1 MATLKQRLHRK
12 NATGYDV
19 IHFETESSLVLR
31 PSGRTVE
38 QDLEDYLPK
47 VQDNDTVP
55 DTLKSGQLLTGRNVT
70 FVGMSNK
77 PQKLLTEKDTIDA
90 DSLNGHSSSD
100 FVLKSEYTPVDLSG
114 YLKTSVADTK
124 YAAKSHTHSTSQ
136 ITGLDTTL
144 ASKAPSV
151 HTHTVDQ
158 ITGVLPVS
166 KGGTGVTSIDALKSA
181 LGLSENT
188 TEIKTEWGISKD
200 IISHYPSPSTNTG
213 GRSVITPS
221 HINNIP
227 LNFASTIIE
236 GTNGYVKRVKI
247 YITTDWSPYIPGGSA
262 SSGPMTGT
270 FKLHIFNKDYT
281 YALNNITL
289 GQFLATPFIFN
300 VPRSNVSL
308 GVLNITDLSITV
320 MNITSSENI
329 IICTSYLANSY
340 FGFRCIVSTDV
351 YS

>member
-1 MATLKQRLHRK
+1 MPTYKLVTLKDPVTGEYLIPRTPLSLGYEVQPDGDLTPPIEMDAATLGGKP
-12 NATGYDV
+12 ASEYM
-19 IHFETESSLVLR
+19 
-31 PSGRTVE
+31 
-38 QDLEDYLPK
+38 
-47 VQDNDTVP
+47 
-55 DTLKSGQLLTGRNVT
+55 LKS
-70 FVGMSNK
+70 
-77 PQKLLTEKDTIDA
+77 D
-90 DSLNGHSSSD
+90 
-100 FVLKSEYTPVDLSG
+100 YTPVDLSA
-114 YLKTSVADTK
+114 YLQTSVADTK
-124 YAAKSHTHSTSQ
+124 YAPITHTHTTAQVTGLDGALAGKAAVSHTH
-136 ITGLDTTL
+136 
-144 ASKAPSV
+144 A
-151 HTHTVDQ
+151 VDQ

-200 IISHYPSPSTNTG
+200 IRSYYPSPSTNIG

-227 LNFASTIIE
+227 LNFASTIIK

-247 YITTDWSPYIPGGSA
+247 SIVTDWSPYMPGGSA
-262 SSGPMTGT
+262 SNGPMTGT

-289 GQFLATPFIFN
+289 GQFLTTPFIFN

-329 IICTSYLANSY
+329 ITCPSYLANSY